1 MATHPPRH
9 VEDVARRPPL
19 AADPHQPSTSTAR
32 CPYGWST
39 WFGPATRRWWAM
51 APAWYSHVPGLIEA
65 ADPDELANLIQQ
77 AEQNRPRFDTVNR
90 DAPVRVGAATPRTR
104 QEPTVSAVR
113 WTADGR
119 WA

>member
-39 WFGPATRRWWAM
+39 WFG
-51 APAWYSHVPGLIEA
+51 HVPGLIEA